1 MKVNYFPDTDSL
13 YIDLS
18 ERTSTESREVSEG
31 VVLDYDSEGNLVGI
45 DIDNASSK
53 VQLDKLTVSKLPAT
67 IEHAGQ
73 HANEADAPVNAEGAR
88 PIRRR

>member
-31 VVLDYDSEGNLVGI
+31 VVLDYDCEGNLVGI

-53 VQLDKLTVSKLPAT
+53 VQLDKLTVSRLPAT
-67 IEHAGQ
+67 IEQLAGS
-73 HANEADAPVNAEGAR
+73 EFGTG
-88 PIRRR
+88 